1 MPLHAHLDVEIA
13 RRATPGADLALPRE
27 LDPVAV
33 VDARRDVDR
42 DGAPG
47 PHAAVAA
54 AVSRAEAGDTVLL
67 APAAAS
73 LDMYEGMGQ
82 RGDMFAAAARELALP

>member
-1 MPLHAHLDVEIA
+1 MSRYVACPTDGTPIDTLTERQGRPAKYCSGACRQKAYRA
-13 RRATPGADLALPRE
+13 RRRE
-27 LDPVAV
+27 E
-33 VDARRDVDR
+33 R
-42 DGAPG
+42 
-47 PHAAVAA
+47 AAVAA
-54 AVSRAEAGDTVLL
+54 AVARAEPGDTVLL